1 MTPANTFYRRTGLR
15 TRRGLTPARRR
26 AQRGLTLIEISIAII
41 IVAMLF
47 SAAVMGIGS
56 ITGAKAKGAAGEM
69 AGLIRSLYDSA
80 ALRGKTCRLVFEIPD
95 PKAEEP
101 TRYHAECA
109 EGAVTTARD
118 RDAALRDENRERERN
133 ERSGGKAPPGETRRN
148 YMVSGGDAPSTTD
161 LMEGEKQ
168 RVESASRFSSYT
180 SEEVPVRELPPD
192 VKVSVW
198 TRQQREPVES
208 GVAYLYFFPQG
219 YTEKAYVYLR
229 QGDNVWTLDVS
240 PLTGKVQVVAE
251 ALEVPR

>member
-1 MTPANTFYRRTGLR
+1 MSNRPLPPR
-15 TRRGLTPARRR
+15 ARARHR

-41 IVAMLF
+41 IVAILF

-56 ITGAKAKGAAGEM
+56 ITGAKAKGSAGEL

-80 ALRGKTCRLVFEIPD
+80 ALRGQTCRLVFEIPD
-95 PKAEEP
+95 PKSEQA

-109 EGAVTTARD
+109 EGAVTTSRD
-118 RDAALRDENRERERN
+118 RDEMLREDNAERERAS
-133 ERSGGKAPPGETRRN
+133 RTPGRDERRN
-148 YMVSGGDAPSTTD
+148 YLVTGGSGTNAPSAQE
-161 LMEGEKQ
+161 LLESEKL
-168 RVESASRFSSYT
+168 RVENAARFSSYT
-180 SEEVPVRELPPD
+180 SEEVPARELPAD

-198 TRQQREPVES
+198 TRNQREPVES

-219 YTEKAYVYLR
+219 YTEKAYVYVQ

-240 PLTGKVQVVAE
+240 PLTGKVQVVPE

>member
-1 MTPANTFYRRTGLR
+1 MTQATHSRRRTAHR
-15 TRRGLTPARRR
+15 K
-26 AQRGLTLIEISIAII
+26 QRGLTLIEISIAII

-56 ITGAKAKGAAGEM
+56 ITGAKAKGAAGEL

-95 PKAEEP
+95 PKSEEP

-109 EGAVTTARD
+109 EGSVTTSRD
-118 RDAALRDENRERERN
+118 RDTALRDENSVRERAARS
-133 ERSGGKAPPGETRRN
+133 SGGQGAGGETRRN
-148 YMVSGGDAPSTTD
+148 YLVSGGDAPSATE

-168 RVESASRFSSYT
+168 RVEALSRFSSYT
-180 SEEVPVRELPPD
+180 SEEVPSRELPSD

-198 TRQQREPVES
+198 TRHQKEAVES

-219 YTEKAYVYLR
+219 YTEKAYVYVQ

>member
-1 MTPANTFYRRTGLR
+1 MTKRSH
-15 TRRGLTPARRR
+15 R

-56 ITGAKAKGAAGEM
+56 ITGAKAKGSAGEL

-80 ALRGKTCRLVFEIPD
+80 ALRGQTCRLVFEIPD
-95 PKAEEP
+95 PKSEQA

-118 RDAALRDENRERERN
+118 RDETLRTENSERERAARN
-133 ERSGGKAPPGETRRN
+133 RGSGSGRDERRN
-148 YMVSGGDAPSTTD
+148 YLSGGSGTNAPSAQE
-161 LMEGEKQ
+161 LLEGEKL
-168 RVESASRFSSYT
+168 RVENAARFSSYT
-180 SEEVPVRELPPD
+180 SEEVPARELPAD

-198 TRQQREPVES
+198 TRHQRQPVEN

-219 YTEKAYVYLR
+219 YTEKAYVYVQ

-240 PLTGKVQVVAE
+240 PLTGKVQIVAE

>member
-1 MTPANTFYRRTGLR
+1 MTKRSH
-15 TRRGLTPARRR
+15 R

-56 ITGAKAKGAAGEM
+56 ITGAKAKGSAGEL

-80 ALRGKTCRLVFEIPD
+80 ALRGQTCRLVFEIPD
-95 PKAEEP
+95 PKSEQA

-118 RDAALRDENRERERN
+118 RDETLRAENSERERAARN
-133 ERSGGKAPPGETRRN
+133 RGSGSGSGRDERRN
-148 YMVSGGDAPSTTD
+148 YLSGGSGTNAPSAQE
-161 LMEGEKQ
+161 LLEGEKL
-168 RVESASRFSSYT
+168 RVENAARFSSYT
-180 SEEVPVRELPPD
+180 SEEVPARELPAD

-198 TRQQREPVES
+198 TRNQRQPVEN

-219 YTEKAYVYLR
+219 YTEKAYVYVQ

-240 PLTGKVQVVAE
+240 PLTGKVQIVAE

>member
-1 MTPANTFYRRTGLR
+1 MTQA
-15 TRRGLTPARRR
+15 TRCHKRVSRR

-56 ITGAKAKGAAGEM
+56 ITGAKAKGSAGEL

-109 EGAVTTARD
+109 EGAVTTSRD
-118 RDAALRDENRERERN
+118 RDTALREENSDRERDA
-133 ERSGGKAPPGETRRN
+133 RSNRPAAGGGREERRN
-148 YMVSGGDAPSTTD
+148 YMVSSGDAPSASE
-161 LMEGEKQ
+161 LLEGEKQ
-168 RVESASRFSSYT
+168 RVENAARFSSYT
-180 SEEVPVRELPPD
+180 SEEVPSRELPAD
-192 VKVSVW
+192 VRVSVW
-198 TRQQREPVES
+198 TRHQREPVES

-219 YTEKAYVYLR
+219 YTEKAYVYVK

-240 PLTGKVQVVAE
+240 PLTGKVQVVNE

>member
-1 MTPANTFYRRTGLR
+1 MTKRSH
-15 TRRGLTPARRR
+15 R

-56 ITGAKAKGAAGEM
+56 ITGAKAKGSAGEL

-80 ALRGKTCRLVFEIPD
+80 ALRGQTCRLVFEIPD
-95 PKAEEP
+95 PKSEQA

-118 RDAALRDENRERERN
+118 RDETLRTENSERERAARN
-133 ERSGGKAPPGETRRN
+133 RGSGSGRDERRN
-148 YMVSGGDAPSTTD
+148 YLSGGSGTNAPSAQE
-161 LMEGEKQ
+161 LLEGEKL
-168 RVESASRFSSYT
+168 RVENAARFSSYT
-180 SEEVPVRELPPD
+180 SEEVPARELPAD

-198 TRQQREPVES
+198 TRNQRQPVEN

-219 YTEKAYVYLR
+219 YTEKAYVYVQ

-240 PLTGKVQVVAE
+240 PLTGKVQIVAE

>member
-1 MTPANTFYRRTGLR
+1 MTHATQS
-15 TRRGLTPARRR
+15 RR
-26 AQRGLTLIEISIAII
+26 AAHRKQRGLTLIEISIAII
-41 IVAMLF
+41 IVAILF

-56 ITGAKAKGAAGEM
+56 ITGAKAKGTAGEL

-95 PKAEEP
+95 PKSEEA

-109 EGAVTTARD
+109 EGSVTTSRD
-118 RDAALRDENRERERN
+118 RDTTLRDDNTARERAARASRGPSGEER
-133 ERSGGKAPPGETRRN
+133 RS
-148 YMVSGGDAPSTTD
+148 YLVSGGSAPTATE
-161 LMEGEKQ
+161 LLEGEKQ
-168 RVESASRFSSYT
+168 RVEALSRFSSYT
-180 SEEVPVRELPPD
+180 SEEVPSRELPSD

-198 TRQQREPVES
+198 TRHQKEPVEN

-219 YTEKAYVYLR
+219 YTEKAYVYVQ